1 MWSQNV
7 PSAVPKIAPSRMRI
21 LGQPMANAVAC
32 CFGKIRIKC
41 DMRHDVIWC
50 DMENSQHN
58 WSWFILVSVQMFFC
72 LGTNIRMKKHFSQTR
87 TKKDASSANT
97 QVSSYKEHSGWKEH
111 SAPPFDRK
119 REKGRSSMFAHSSCG
134 LAQGPWAHG
143 LSLPHHILEHSCLQC
158 PQNSW
163 PCPYALGIQMQDVA
177 RKQIRRALEV
187 PSRSV
192 QSCTHLKYLGISWN
206 GIVHRWSIP
215 VLEGQVKKCV
225 AVVLGL
231 MDHSW
236 RRGQSASALPLE
248 RSWGW
253 KLMET
258 DTALRFQH

>member
-97 QVSSYKEHSGWKEH
+97 QVSYKEHSGWKEH